1 MQTSLLKKLLH
12 PISRIM
18 SRRAEKLSEATSEA
32 REESEMQNAEC
43 EMQNAEGRMQN
54 SSPVIAGGGLQ
65 SDTEGANSPEV
76 SVSDSDNDVSS
87 DKSAA
92 EKNTENEEPTE
103 VATTENSNKAH
114 LTSSVPRVARIP
126 QGALSKSQMAEIRE
140 IFGDIDDAEIQRL
153 YKRVTK

>member
-18 SRRAEKLSEATSEA
+18 SRRAEKLSEATLEA
-32 REESEMQNAEC
+32 REESEMQNAEGI
-43 EMQNAEGRMQN
+43 MQNE
-54 SSPVIAGGGLQ
+54 
-65 SDTEGANSPEV
+65 NSPEV
-76 SVSDSDNDVSS
+76 SVSGSEGELSS
-87 DKSAA
+87 DKSVV
-92 EKNTENEEPTE
+92 EKSDRSEEPTE

>member
-32 REESEMQNAEC
+32 REESEMQNAE
-43 EMQNAEGRMQN
+43 GRMQN
-54 SSPVIAGGGLQ
+54 
-65 SDTEGANSPEV
+65 ENSPEV
-76 SVSDSDNDVSS
+76 SVSDSEGELSS
-87 DKSAA
+87 DKSVE
-92 EKNTENEEPTE
+92 EKSTVSEEPTE

-114 LTSSVPRVARIP
+114 LTSSVPRVARVP

>member
-32 REESEMQNAEC
+32 REESEMQNAE
-43 EMQNAEGRMQN
+43 GRMQN
-54 SSPVIAGGGLQ
+54 
-65 SDTEGANSPEV
+65 ENSPEV
-76 SVSDSDNDVSS
+76 SVSGSEGELSS
-87 DKSAA
+87 DKSVA
-92 EKNTENEEPTE
+92 EKITEKEEPTE

>member
-32 REESEMQNAEC
+32 REESEMQNAE
-43 EMQNAEGRMQN
+43 GRMQN
-54 SSPVIAGGGLQ
+54 
-65 SDTEGANSPEV
+65 ENSPEV
-76 SVSDSDNDVSS
+76 SVSGWEGELSS
-87 DKSAA
+87 DKSVA
-92 EKNTENEEPTE
+92 EKITENEEPTE

>member
-12 PISRIM
+12 PISKIM

-54 SSPVIAGGGLQ
+54 
-65 SDTEGANSPEV
+65 ENSPEV
-76 SVSDSDNDVSS
+76 SVSGSEGELSS
-87 DKSAA
+87 DKSVV
-92 EKNTENEEPTE
+92 EKSDRSEEPTQ

-114 LTSSVPRVARIP
+114 LTSSVPRVAKIP

>member
-1 MQTSLLKKLLH
+1 MQN
-12 PISRIM
+12 
-18 SRRAEKLSEATSEA
+18 AEC
-32 REESEMQNAEC
+32 EMQNAEC

-54 SSPVIAGGGLQ
+54 
-65 SDTEGANSPEV
+65 ENSPEV
-76 SVSDSDNDVSS
+76 SVSGSEGELSS
-87 DKSAA
+87 DKSVV
-92 EKNTENEEPTE
+92 EKSDRSEEPTQ

-114 LTSSVPRVARIP
+114 LTSSVPRVAKIP

>member
-12 PISRIM
+12 PISKIM

-32 REESEMQNAEC
+32 RKEREMQNAEC

-54 SSPVIAGGGLQ
+54 
-65 SDTEGANSPEV
+65 ENSPEV
-76 SVSDSDNDVSS
+76 SVSGSEGELSS
-87 DKSAA
+87 DKSVV
-92 EKNTENEEPTE
+92 EKSDRSEEPTQ

-114 LTSSVPRVARIP
+114 LTSSVPRVAKIP

>member
-54 SSPVIAGGGLQ
+54 
-65 SDTEGANSPEV
+65 ENSPEV
-76 SVSDSDNDVSS
+76 SVSGSEGELSS
-87 DKSAA
+87 DKSVV
-92 EKNTENEEPTE
+92 EKSDRSEEPTQ

-114 LTSSVPRVARIP
+114 LTSSVPRVAKIP

>member
-1 MQTSLLKKLLH
+1 
-12 PISRIM
+12 
-18 SRRAEKLSEATSEA
+18 
-32 REESEMQNAEC
+32 MQNAEC

-54 SSPVIAGGGLQ
+54 
-65 SDTEGANSPEV
+65 ENSPEV
-76 SVSDSDNDVSS
+76 SASGSEGELSS
-87 DKSAA
+87 DKSVV
-92 EKNTENEEPTE
+92 EKSDRSEEPTE